1 MKALTEYLQEYVQ
14 SGKKIGFCR
23 WEDGDGVAW
32 GRILNL
38 TKNGFRFQNVDT
50 LGKDEEIHHYD
61 YSQIVY
67 FDEGEHYARRLE
79 LLAQFN
85 PTLPETRQKITYL
98 PEILE
103 VLAEALLTGEVVQ
116 ISIPGED
123 SISATVKKI
132 DSGWVEYAYYD
143 DLMNFGGVHW
153 VKVDLVNSVDWRNA
167 FSEADGYLQIMGQS
181 QGEAKI
187 RASFTPT
194 G

>member
-1 MKALTEYLQEYVQ
+1 MKALAEYLQEYVR
-14 SGKKIGFCR
+14 SGKMIGFCR

-38 TKNGFRFQNVDT
+38 TKNGFRFQNVNT

-67 FDEGEHYARRLE
+67 FDESEHYARRLE

-103 VLAEALLTGEVVQ
+103 VIAEAFLTGEVVQ

-123 SISATVKKI
+123 SISATIRKI
-132 DSGWVEYAYYD
+132 DSGLVEYAYYD
-143 DLMNFGGVHW
+143 DFMNFGGVHW
-153 VKVDLVNSVDWRNA
+153 AKVDLVKSVDWRNA
-167 FSEADGYLQIMGQS
+167 FAEADGYLLNFGQS
-181 QGEAKI
+181 QDKAKI
-187 RASFTPT
+187 RPPSTPK